1 MTTLEEKTTRYL
13 TGRPGFTESRKV
25 DVKDLLALAGAD
37 KVTELTEDKRAAFD
51 RLLEQLASRPEPM
64 TTRERAEAE
73 ATIHRA
79 PTAKADN
86 STYELDPIALQAAI
100 TAYHNADSDYHNDD
114 SDYPLH
120 GAIETYFT
128 VAMAR
133 GLPLPMKVIPGGVE
147 GYAPLAEILKEAYDQ
162 SARGKGKERY
172 ANGKPFLM
180 QPIMSIGRMVGPG
193 YPLGQAMKKAQEA
206 GGMYARSNTPAAVA
220 ELLGVIVY
228 TAAAIMLMKEQENRL

>member
-1 MTTLEEKTTRYL
+1 MTTLEDKTTAYL
-13 TGRPGFTESRKV
+13 SGRPGFTESRKV
-25 DVKDLLALAGAD
+25 YVRDLLTLCGTS
-37 KVTELTEDKRAAFD
+37 KVTDITDPDKRAAFD
-51 RLLEQLASRPEPM
+51 RLLDQLDN
-64 TTRERAEAE
+64 RAEAP
-73 ATIHRA
+73 ARKPPVAQGPDSH
-79 PTAKADN
+79 
-86 STYELDPIALQAAI
+86 YELDSIALQAAV
-100 TAYHNADSDYHNDD
+100 AHYHNDD
-114 SDYPLH
+114 SDYSLH

-162 SARGKGKERY
+162 SARGKGKERH

-228 TAAAIMLMKEQENRL
+228 TAAAIILMREQENRL

>member
-1 MTTLEEKTTRYL
+1 ME
-13 TGRPGFTESRKV
+13 GRPVFTESRKV
-25 DVKDLLALAGAD
+25 DVRDLLALCGAD
-37 KVTELTEDKRAAFD
+37 KVTEVDPDKRAAFD
-51 RLLEQLASRPEPM
+51 RLLDQLASRPEPLI
-64 TTRERAEAE
+64 TRQIADNE

-79 PTAKADN
+79 SHAKAQGPD
-86 STYELDPIALQAAI
+86 SVYDLDPIAVQAAVS
-100 TAYHNADSDYHNDD
+100 AYHNDD
-114 SDYPLH
+114 SDDSDYSLV

-128 VAMAR
+128 VAMSR

-147 GYAPLAEILKEAYDQ
+147 GYAPLAEVLREAYDQ
-162 SARGKGKERY
+162 SARGKGKEWH

-180 QPIMSIGRMVGPG
+180 QPIVSIGRMVGPG

>member
-1 MTTLEEKTTRYL
+1 MTLEEKTTRYL
-13 TGRPGFTESRKV
+13 SGRPGFTESRKV
-25 DVKDLLALAGAD
+25 DVKDLLTLAGAD
-37 KVTELTEDKRAAFD
+37 KVTELTEEKRAAFD
-51 RLLEQLASRPEPM
+51 RLIEQLTTRPEPM

-79 PTAKADN
+79 PTAKAEG

-100 TAYHNADSDYHNDD
+100 TAYYNDDSDYHNDD
-114 SDYPLH
+114 SDYSFV

-128 VAMAR
+128 VTMAR
-133 GLPLPMKVIPGGVE
+133 GIPLPMKVIPGGVE
-147 GYAPLAEILKEAYDQ
+147 GYAPLAEVLREAYDQ
-162 SARGKGKERY
+162 SARGKGKERH
-172 ANGKPFLM
+172 ANSKPFLM

-228 TAAAIMLMKEQENRL
+228 TAAAIMLMKEQENLL

>member
-1 MTTLEEKTTRYL
+1 MTLEEKTTRYL
-13 TGRPGFTESRKV
+13 SGRPGFTESRKV
-25 DVKDLLALAGAD
+25 DIQDLLTLASAA

-100 TAYHNADSDYHNDD
+100 TAYHNDD
-114 SDYPLH
+114 SDYSLH

-228 TAAAIMLMKEQENRL
+228 TAATIMLMKEQENRL

>member
-1 MTTLEEKTTRYL
+1 MTLEEKTTRYL
-13 TGRPGFTESRKV
+13 SGRPGFTESRKV

-37 KVTELTEDKRAAFD
+37 KVTDLTDPDKRAAFD
-51 RLLEQLASRPEPM
+51 RLLEQLTSRPEPM

-73 ATIHRA
+73 ASIHRT
-79 PTAKADN
+79 PTAKTED
-86 STYELDPIALQAAI
+86 SIYELDPIALQAAI
-100 TAYHNADSDYHNDD
+100 TAYHNDD
-114 SDYPLH
+114 SDFSFV

-128 VAMAR
+128 VTMAR
-133 GLPLPMKVIPGGVE
+133 GIPLPMKVLPGGVE
-147 GYAPLAEILKEAYDQ
+147 GYAPLADVLRDAYDQ
-162 SARGKGKERY
+162 SARGKGKERH